1 MQRFNWFPG
10 GLVVGVAMAGCSQD
24 LTFSDRASH
33 ATIQQ
38 AAQLSAGERGP
49 IAVNWNP
56 ATFPERVDKK
66 GPSGNEGALTRA
78 HIPIGMAIAGRLDEV
93 LDAAVGVNRSS
104 PNVLTVSV
112 IEADAEYRFATGMI
126 TSRHI
131 ASGSTV
137 FEAEFSLGQTQ
148 WSERFSAQ
156 ARFRPEIDGA
166 QGTGV
171 LNRVW
176 DDIALQVATSVV
188 EKDWVGIT
196 AIGASPATT
205 PNAVPPGGPAGTDP
219 RLRRVIEAWP
229 QLNDAVRDR
238 IAGLVEGA
246 GLLRSSE

>member
-1 MQRFNWFPG
+1 MQRFNWFPV
-10 GLVVGVAMAGCSQD
+10 GLVVGVAMAGCTQD

-38 AAQLSAGERGP
+38 AAQLSAGGRGP

-56 ATFPERVDKK
+56 ATFPERVDRQ

-131 ASGSTV
+131 ESGSSV

-188 EKDWVGIT
+188 EQDWAGIT
-196 AIGASPATT
+196 AIGATT
-205 PNAVPPGGPAGTDP
+205 PIAVPPGGPAGTDP

>member
-1 MQRFNWFPG
+1 MQRFNWFPV
-10 GLVVGVAMAGCSQD
+10 GLIVGVAMAGCSQD

-38 AAQLSAGERGP
+38 AAQLSAGGRGP

-56 ATFPERVDKK
+56 ATFPKRVDKK

-78 HIPIGMAIAGRLDEV
+78 HIPIGTIAGRLNEV

-131 ASGSTV
+131 ESGSSV
-137 FEAEFSLGQTQ
+137 FEAEFSLGQVQ
-148 WSERFSAQ
+148 WRERLSAQ

-176 DDIALQVATSVV
+176 D
-188 EKDWVGIT
+188 E
-196 AIGASPATT
+196 IGRAH
-205 PNAVPPGGPAGTDP
+205 V
-219 RLRRVIEAWP
+219 
-229 QLNDAVRDR
+229 
-238 IAGLVEGA
+238 
-246 GLLRSSE
+246 

>member
-1 MQRFNWFPG
+1 MQRFDWFPG

-38 AAQLSAGERGP
+38 AAQLSAGGRGP

-56 ATFPERVDKK
+56 ATFPERVDRQ

-93 LDAAVGVNRSS
+93 LDAAIGVNQSS

-131 ASGSTV
+131 ESGSSV

-188 EKDWVGIT
+188 EQDWAGIT
-196 AIGASPATT
+196 AIEASPATT
-205 PNAVPPGGPAGTDP
+205 PIAVPPGGPTGTDP
-219 RLRRVIEAWP
+219 RLQRVIEAWP
-229 QLNDAVRDR
+229 QLNEAVRDR

-246 GLLRSSE
+246 ELSRDD